1 LLGPIINGCGQA
13 FSGLSGKGAG
23 CGFRPVHPEDVLQLS
38 LFFPEKVR
46 VDLARPFGG
55 PIHPVHAAFFRLLA
69 LLTGPGLL
77 LVGVSVRI
85 LGKLRVGRE
94 THAREAVNEVGELVD
109 QDIVPERLAAE
120 WTERNDVFIRPI
132 LLRSLPHLLHTRR
145 ADAVAPRASAD
156 RIEHGEQADRTLD
169 FLVQLDE
176 VFHGDFIRSAP
187 STHILEMTCA
197 GD

>member
-1 LLGPIINGCGQA
+1 MLGPLINGCGQA

-23 CGFRPVHPEDVLQLS
+23 FGFTPWHPEDVLQLS
-38 LFFPEKVR
+38 LFFPEKVC

-55 PIHPVHAAFFRLLA
+55 PIHSVHAAFFRQLA
-69 LLTGPGLL
+69 LLTL
-77 LVGVSVRI
+77 LVGVPVRI
-85 LGKLRVGRE
+85 LGKLRAGRE

-120 WTERNDVFIRPI
+120 WAERNDIFIRPI

-169 FLVQLDE
+169 FLAQLDE
-176 VFHGDFIRSAP
+176 VFHGDFICSAP

-197 GD
+197 GY